1 VTTSPSTV
9 HKRKTSQGTKWATS
23 AKGQALGFPVPGTGR
38 ALPRD
43 WTGRKED
50 ELTSQAQ
57 TPIPTTVEDTIDE
70 PEPTVIE
77 APIEEPRYSFRKRK
91 MPMDEE
97 EAHRSK
103 IAKAMIAITDSL
115 DKDDTELALIAAQ
128 FDLDIPIPRAYEE
141 AVNDKTYGQ

>member
-1 VTTSPSTV
+1 M
-9 HKRKTSQGTKWATS
+9 
-23 AKGQALGFPVPGTGR
+23 PGIGR

-57 TPIPTTVEDTIDE
+57 TPMPAIVEDIIDE

-77 APIEEPRYSFRKRK
+77 ALIEEPHYSFRKRK
-91 MPMDEE
+91 MPIDEE

-103 IAKAMIAITDSL
+103 IIKAMIVITDSL
-115 DKDDTELALIAAQ
+115 NKDDTELILIAAQ
-128 FDLDIPIPRAYEE
+128 FDLDISIPRAYEE
-141 AVNDKTYGQ
+141 AVNDKTYGQQ